1 GLSIKG
7 SGTRVHV
14 SVTSSMLYS
23 GDLEFEGHF
32 GVSSQI
38 LVAGSTLVTTLSSAI
53 HFLRST
59 FGENTKLLLLDN
71 YIEGDIYAVYLSVVA
86 LVDGGGIIVKGNTLR
101 TKKKDEKLSS
111 ALLVE
116 TVDVGKGG
124 YFDVENNTMSAVNG
138 IYLFEVTTLRSAG
151 LLRVANCTFVG
162 RAEGFDSTLVFLEG
176 SVTLQ
181 GGAQWRVE
189 GNSVTA
195 FSIISIARPQD
206 SIELLCSGTTVVL
219 AHNRQLEGSAFFADL
234 ALSNTI
240 VVSPAQFV
248 VGCNLKDGE
257 EVSYDGVFP
266 GEVEVFRCG
275 TCNDDAAC
283 YMPGT
288 ESV

>member
-1 GLSIKG
+1 MGLSIKG

-38 LVAGSTLVTTLSSAI
+38 LVAGSTLVTTSSSAI

-101 TKKKDEKLSS
+101 TKKKDDKSPS

-116 TVDVGKGG
+116 TVDVGKGS

-151 LLRVANCTFVG
+151 LLRV
-162 RAEGFDSTLVFLEG
+162 
-176 SVTLQ
+176 
-181 GGAQWRVE
+181 
-189 GNSVTA
+189 
-195 FSIISIARPQD
+195 
-206 SIELLCSGTTVVL
+206 
-219 AHNRQLEGSAFFADL
+219 
-234 ALSNTI
+234 
-240 VVSPAQFV
+240 
-248 VGCNLKDGE
+248 
-257 EVSYDGVFP
+257 
-266 GEVEVFRCG
+266 
-275 TCNDDAAC
+275 
-283 YMPGT
+283 
-288 ESV
+288 